1 MGTTLSDVAAEV
13 RDNQISETNVLV
25 AQSVTRGITEASAL
39 FTREVESLEKDVN
52 ALGDDL
58 SGSLLEFLR
67 PAPEAFRF
75 LRDMIKLAT
84 SGVRVIRG
92 YVGSAGEVLKTTR
105 EAAREA
111 RDDAGALSIGDLKAC
126 VDILAKEEAGQKKRK
141 APRQCDAE

>member
-1 MGTTLSDVAAEV
+1 MENIQSEAAAEV
-13 RDNQISETNVLV
+13 RDNTVTETNMHV

-39 FTREVESLEKDVN
+39 FTREVESIEKDVD

-58 SGSLLEFLR
+58 SGAMLEFLR
-67 PAPEAFRF
+67 PTPEAFRF

-84 SGVRVIRG
+84 SGVRVARG
-92 YVGSAGEVLKTTR
+92 YVGSAGEVLKATR

-111 RDDAGALSIGDLKAC
+111 RDDAGALSMGDLKAC
-126 VDILAKEEAGQKKRK
+126 VDILAKEEAAQKKRK